1 MARAD
6 LSPTGADRSPP
17 TVGVTGEKALGHT
30 EGVEVTGQDIPE
42 TDQGTEADT
51 SLGEL
56 PAAGDTSPGERTD
69 PRTPDTSGTLL
80 TIAEAV
86 ERFDVS
92 TVTLGRRLRKG
103 EIPGA
108 SKRPSPKGDTWV
120 IPAASLTLLGYA
132 ELTTEVDTPTP
143 AQGMTA
149 LPTQTLDDLV
159 AELREVIARDGRQL
173 EAAEADRK
181 NLNETAAQARETA
194 AAAVARAEAVE
205 AELVRERQRVEQLAT
220 ELAQARQRRGLFRRR
235 G

>member
-1 MARAD
+1 MIGRD
-6 LSPTGADRSPP
+6 T
-17 TVGVTGEKALGHT
+17 
-30 EGVEVTGQDIPE
+30 PE

-51 SLGEL
+51 SVGEL

-69 PRTPDTSGTLL
+69 PRTSDTSGTLL
-80 TIAEAV
+80 TISEAV

-92 TVTLGRRLRKG
+92 TVTLGRRLRRG

-132 ELTTEVDTPTP
+132 ELTTEVTTPTP
-143 AQGMTA
+143 GQGMTA
-149 LPTQTLDDLV
+149 VPTSTLDDLSAQARDMV
-159 AELREVIARDGRQL
+159 EELRAVLARDRAQL
-173 EAAEADRK
+173 EAAEVDRK

-194 AAAVARAEAVE
+194 AAAVARAEAAE
-205 AELVRERQRVEQLAT
+205 AELVRERERVEQLAT

>member
-1 MARAD
+1 MMAR
-6 LSPTGADRSPP
+6 
-17 TVGVTGEKALGHT
+17 GVPRATRVTSRHNGQ
-30 EGVEVTGQDIPE
+30 GVAVTGQDTPE
-42 TDQGTEADT
+42 TDQGTEAET

-92 TVTLGRRLRKG
+92 TVTLGRRLRRG

-132 ELTTEVDTPTP
+132 ELTTEVDTPPITG
-143 AQGMTA
+143 ATVVTEIVSENKELLSVVASLTA
-149 LPTQTLDDLV
+149 IID
-159 AELREVIARDGRQL
+159 REKLQL
-173 EAAEADRK
+173 EAAQTDRT
-181 NLNETAAQARETA
+181 NAQARA
-194 AAAVARAEAVE
+194 AELGARLEMTT
-205 AELVRERQRVEQLAT
+205 AELVRERERVEQLAA

>member
-1 MARAD
+1 M
-6 LSPTGADRSPP
+6 
-17 TVGVTGEKALGHT
+17 
-30 EGVEVTGQDIPE
+30 TGQDIPE

-69 PRTPDTSGTLL
+69 PRTSDTSGTLL
-80 TIAEAV
+80 TISEAV

-92 TVTLGRRLRKG
+92 TVTLGRRLRRG

-120 IPAASLTLLGYA
+120 IPAASLTLLYD
-132 ELTTEVDTPTP
+132 ELTTEVTTPTP
-143 AQGMTA
+143 GQGMTA
-149 LPTQTLDDLV
+149 VPTSTLDDLSAQARDMV
-159 AELREVIARDGRQL
+159 EELRAVRARDRAQL
-173 EAAEADRK
+173 EAAEVDRK

-194 AAAVARAEAVE
+194 AAAVARAEAAE
-205 AELVRERQRVEQLAT
+205 AELVRERERVEQLAT

>member
-1 MARAD
+1 M
-6 LSPTGADRSPP
+6 GDRSPL
-17 TVGVTGEKALGHT
+17 TVGVTGKKALGHT
-30 EGVEVTGQDIPE
+30 EGVAVTGQDTPE

-51 SLGEL
+51 SVGEL

-80 TIAEAV
+80 TISEAV

-92 TVTLGRRLRKG
+92 TVTLGRRLRRG

-120 IPAASLTLLGYA
+120 IPAASLTLLYD

-143 AQGMTA
+143 GQGMTA
-149 LPTQTLDDLV
+149 VPTSTLDDLSANARDMLEELRAV
-159 AELREVIARDGRQL
+159 LAEKRAELEVAKVDRE
-173 EAAEADRK
+173 

-194 AAAVARAEAVE
+194 AAAVARAEAAE
-205 AELVRERQRVEQLAT
+205 AELVRERERVEQLAA

>member
-1 MARAD
+1 M
-6 LSPTGADRSPP
+6 GDRSPL
-17 TVGVTGEKALGHT
+17 TVGVTGKKALGHT
-30 EGVEVTGQDIPE
+30 EGVAVTGQDTPE
-42 TDQGTEADT
+42 TDHTDEADRAV
-51 SLGEL
+51 GEL

-92 TVTLGRRLRKG
+92 TVTLGRRLRRG

-143 AQGMTA
+143 GQGMTA
-149 LPTQTLDDLV
+149 VPTSTLDDLV

-194 AAAVARAEAVE
+194 AAAVARAEAAE
-205 AELVRERQRVEQLAT
+205 AELVRERERVEQLAA

>member
-1 MARAD
+1 
-6 LSPTGADRSPP
+6 
-17 TVGVTGEKALGHT
+17 
-30 EGVEVTGQDIPE
+30 
-42 TDQGTEADT
+42 
-51 SLGEL
+51 
-56 PAAGDTSPGERTD
+56 
-69 PRTPDTSGTLL
+69 LL

-132 ELTTEVDTPTP
+132 ELTTEVDTLTP
-143 AQGMTA
+143 GQGMTA
-149 LPTQTLDDLV
+149 VPTSTLDDLV

-194 AAAVARAEAVE
+194 AAAVARAEAAE
-205 AELVRERQRVEQLAT
+205 AELVRERERVEQLAT